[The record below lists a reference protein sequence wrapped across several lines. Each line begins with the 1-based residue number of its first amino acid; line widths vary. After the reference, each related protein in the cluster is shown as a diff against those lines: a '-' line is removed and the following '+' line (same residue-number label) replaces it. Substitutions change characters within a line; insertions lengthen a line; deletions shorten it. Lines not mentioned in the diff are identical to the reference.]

1 MMGVGEKYG
10 FNNNHSVL
18 FAIDRDGAA
27 GVYQLWLNNE
37 CMYVGQTQNIF
48 RRMVNHWQRNF
59 DSIVFIPVVH
69 WAERLN
75 LEFRLIQS
83 LNPRWNVS
91 LVNGR
96 LSEDRRCKPG
106 GARGRDLSG
115 DRYAN
120 NRLLLNIAI
129 DKAGTQ
135 KKLSEIFGVTPK
147 RVSYWR
153 RTGVIPHANRDR
165 IEQYIGM
172 SVDTI
177 ASFLSD
183 NAGSDPWKN
192 REYFKGEPPE
202 EEAA

>member
-1 MMGVGEKYG
+1 MKVDGKYG
-10 FNNNHSVL
+10 FGKEHSVL
-18 FAIDRDGAA
+18 FAIHRESAA

-48 RRMVNHWQRNF
+48 QRMVNHWQRNF

-69 WAERLN
+69 WCERLN
-75 LEFRLIQS
+75 LEQRLINS
-83 LNPRWNVS
+83 LNPRWNIS

-96 LSEDRRCKPG
+96 LSEDRRCKPH

-129 DKAGTQ
+129 DKAETQ
-135 KKLSEIFGVTPK
+135 KRLAEIIGVEPK
-147 RVSYWR
+147 RISHYR
-153 RTGVIPHANRDR
+153 RTGNVPAVHREK
-165 IEQYIGM
+165 IERYIGM

-177 ASFLSD
+177 ATFISE
-183 NAGSDPWKN
+183 NAGPDPWKN
-192 REYFKGEPPE
+192 REYFNGDPMED
-202 EEAA
+202 AA